1 MLLLV
6 EVALNQRVNA
16 IDGLRA
22 IAMTMVI
29 AQHSGILPMGWAG
42 VWLFFVISGYVITR
56 GFLSEERRLPSTV
69 QPHARYAAFLKR
81 RVLRIFPAYFMYLC
95 ICGLLSMQA
104 PGRNWGDLLGLV
116 SFTYNWQMIYFDYE
130 HARPWVG
137 VGHLWTLSVEQQFYI
152 FFPLLFLWVP
162 ERMRWKLA
170 TLLILLA
177 PAIRFGWVSL
187 NQWSHPLSDDAFL
200 AFAVYA
206 ATHCQADAFLMGALL
221 ARYEGDLRSTRQ
233 LPTRAMYAAL
243 GLTSAYML
251 SYVVANH
258 LRGDHGLG
266 LVKNIISGTLY
277 GQGRETWVYS
287 VMGILSTAIMLQT
300 LSGTRYTQWLS
311 HRFLTWVGQVSY
323 GGYLFHVLPLAW
335 ISAAIGG
342 ELKTAPLGVRLGA
355 FAITWAASVLLASI
369 SFKYLEQPI
378 ANTFRNWARPR

>member
-81 RVLRIFPAYFMYLC
+81 RVLRIFPAYFLYLC

-104 PGRNWGDLLGLV
+104 SGRTLADLLGLV

-277 GQGRETWVYS
+277 GQGRETLVYS

-300 LSGTRYTQWLS
+300 LSGARYTQWLS

-355 FAITWAASVLLASI
+355 FAITWAASVLLASM
-369 SFKYLEQPI
+369 SFKYFEQPV
-378 ANTFRNWARPR
+378 AQKWKNWAKL